1 MATGPHSSAKGSTI
15 SLSSDCL
22 EMAKG
27 GRFWNLSNKKRELT
41 ELTTKKTEIWGSE
54 VMSQTIQNESL
65 YTLKPGVTPYIEPRP
80 TSAVLRLSYCSIS
93 KHRPPKSVNETTPF
107 GSTNRLQ
114 NGFNLSDFWQQG
126 DRSTPF
132 CGEFLTL
139 KWASNVSRI
148 ICKHETWLYIYITPS
163 PVVWNTVW
171 NTSPEIMVLYW
182 IYSFWALGT
191 LLQGI
196 KSNVGGMGLHT

>member
-1 MATGPHSSAKGSTI
+1 
-15 SLSSDCL
+15 
-22 EMAKG
+22 
-27 GRFWNLSNKKRELT
+27 
-41 ELTTKKTEIWGSE
+41 
-54 VMSQTIQNESL
+54 MSQTIQNESL

-132 CGEFLTL
+132 RGECLTL
-139 KWASNVSRI
+139 KWVSNVSRI
-148 ICKHETWLYIYITPS
+148 ICKHETCLYIYNPFPRSMKYKPRNHGFVLDLFFLGTGHPS
-163 PVVWNTVW
+163 PR
-171 NTSPEIMVLYW
+171 Y
-182 IYSFWALGT
+182 
-191 LLQGI
+191 
-196 KSNVGGMGLHT
+196 